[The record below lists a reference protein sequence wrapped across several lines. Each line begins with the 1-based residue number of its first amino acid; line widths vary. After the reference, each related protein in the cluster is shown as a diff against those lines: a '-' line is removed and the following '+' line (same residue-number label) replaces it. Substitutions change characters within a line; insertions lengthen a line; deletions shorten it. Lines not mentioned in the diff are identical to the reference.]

1 MTSKTTVH
9 SVTSVRDAGR
19 AFLSLFL
26 PLLILTACGGGSGP
40 GTTIVP
46 GAPASIDYGAPT
58 ITWRTDAPIPSVT
71 PTVAGGTPTAFSID
85 PALPGTVSFDTA
97 TGVVSGTPLA
107 PMPMTAFT
115 ITASNA
121 EGSASTTL
129 DAEILWAEFKSIAPK
144 ANLTTDDLRYF
155 LNRTH
160 FGYIQS
166 KYDEIVASGLGTYLD
181 GALGAINST
190 STMALET
197 AAEAYVDD
205 MQFPDITELA
215 LWWLHILQR
224 TDNPLQESIA
234 LHWHDHF
241 ACSSDVLSD
250 SRARYW
256 FFDHINMWRHNGAGN
271 LRDLTIAM
279 ARDWSMLEFLDGRD
293 SRRNSPNENFGRE
306 FMELFCLGVDKGYTQ
321 DDIVAAAFLFSGYRR
336 VLNGDGTLQIIEW
349 QPNEHNM
356 ADRTFLGVLVPGVDA
371 QQQDEYPAVVDI
383 TFAHKPAGDT
393 IGYSSRWF
401 VRSILRRYCM
411 EEPAQALVDQL
422 ATQLESDNW
431 ELAPLFK
438 TLFMSEAFYSQIART
453 GFIKTPAEHA
463 LGFIHATGMTVQIER
478 GNIGFGSESGLD
490 NLLAT
495 MDNRPTQPPGVD
507 GWPEGT
513 GWLSAQALV
522 DRANMLEFITASRD
536 FQTSEGFNVASL
548 MPAGTPTAQQ
558 VVESLALRLGIT
570 LTAPEVTALVD
581 YLGKDNTGAADPFD
595 PSNTAQVEERV
606 RGLLYILGLHPQYML
621 R

>member
-1 MTSKTTVH
+1 MTSKTTVR
-9 SVTSVRDAGR
+9 SQSSARDAGR

-26 PLLILTACGGGSGP
+26 PLLILTACGGGSG
-40 GTTIVP
+40 GAAVVP
-46 GAPASIDYGAPT
+46 GAPTSIDYGAPSF
-58 ITWRTDAPIPSVT
+58 TWRTDAPIPMGT
-71 PTVAGGTPTAFSID
+71 PVVGGGTPTAFSID
-85 PALPGTVSFDTA
+85 PAPPSPLSFDTA
-97 TGVVSGTPLA
+97 TGAVTGTPIA
-107 PMPMTAFT
+107 PMPMTTFT

-121 EGSASTTL
+121 EGSVSTTV
-129 DAEILWAEFKSIAPK
+129 DAEVMWAEYKSIAPK
-144 ANLTTDDLRYF
+144 ANLTPDDLRYF
-155 LNRTH
+155 LKRTH
-160 FGYIQS
+160 FGFIQS

-190 STMALET
+190 STVALET

-205 MQFPDITELA
+205 MQFPDTTELA

-224 TDNPLQESIA
+224 TPNPLQESIA

-256 FFDHINMWRHNGAGN
+256 FFDHINLWRHNGAGN

-279 ARDWSMLEFLDGRD
+279 ARDWSMLEYLDGRD

-321 DDIVAAAFLFSGYRR
+321 DDIVAAAYLFGGYRR
-336 VLNGDGTLQIIEW
+336 VLNGDSTLQIIEW
-349 QPNEHNM
+349 QPNEHNA
-356 ADRTFLGVLVPGVDA
+356 ADRTFLGVLVPGVADQA
-371 QQQDEYPAVVDI
+371 QDEYPEIVDI

-411 EEPAQALVDQL
+411 EEPAQALIDQL
-422 ATQLESDNW
+422 AAKLEADNW
-431 ELAPLFK
+431 ELTPLFK
-438 TLFMSEAFYSQIART
+438 TLFLSEAFYSQIARS
-453 GFIKTPAEHA
+453 GFIKSPVEHA

-490 NLLAT
+490 SLLNT
-495 MDNRPTQPPGVD
+495 MDNRPTQPPVVD

-522 DRANMLEFITASRD
+522 DRANLLEFITSSRD
-536 FQTSEGFNVASL
+536 FQASEGFDVASL
-548 MPAGTPTAQQ
+548 LPAGTPTAQQ
-558 VVESLALRLGIT
+558 VVESLVSRLGIT
-570 LTAPEVTALVD
+570 LTAPELAEMVT
-581 YLGKDNTGAADPFD
+581 YLSKDNAGAVDPFD

-606 RGLLYILGLHPQYML
+606 RGLLYILGQHPQYML